1 MPARS
6 FGLVSRD
13 YSQLILISVNNDVI
27 DGDSEDMCEQN
38 HIIQSRHCLSAL
50 PLVYRLRCG
59 ETEYILKITY
69 CEVHILS
76 ESCNISP
83 CSGRVDDR
91 YAVHVIFTPVQSDS
105 DYCFQNRIFVPYII
119 IEKRPPASYETSGP
133 DHSDTPIPAFELQLL
148 YNQSHMGMSKDCAAT
163 AGSCTGNDPGIR
175 ILRRA

>member
-27 DGDSEDMCEQN
+27 DGDSEDMCEHN

-76 ESCNISP
+76 EPCNISS
-83 CSGRVDDR
+83 CCGRVDDR

-148 YNQSHMGMSKDCAAT
+148 YNQSQHSDKPCCINFAFSAKG
-163 AGSCTGNDPGIR
+163 GN
-175 ILRRA
+175 